1 MEVRKDG
8 MLAKTLSTYDQFGYF
23 YNEEV
28 IPFGAGVMRGTDKE
42 TQCKLMTTGG
52 LFLGVAAYRGV
63 NITAAREYPIKSTV
77 EVITKGHVWV
87 KAASTVVAGDKAACG
102 ENGKF
107 AKTGTSNYDDIDGV
121 FETSANANEYA
132 ILWLK

>member
-63 NITAAREYPIKSTV
+63 NVTAAREYPIKSTV

-107 AKTGTSNYDDIDGV
+107 AKTGTTNYDDIDGV
-121 FETSANANEYA
+121 FETSANSGEYA

>member
-42 TQCKLMTTGG
+42 TQCKLMVTGG
-52 LFLGVAAYRGV
+52 SFLGIAAYRGV
-63 NITAAREYPIKSTV
+63 NVTDAREYPIKSTV

-121 FETSANANEYA
+121 FETSANSGEYA

>member
-63 NITAAREYPIKSTV
+63 NVTAAREYPIKSTV

>member
-1 MEVRKDG
+1 MNVRKDG
-8 MLAKTLSTYDQFGYF
+8 MLAKILSTYDQFGYF

-52 LFLGVAAYRGV
+52 SFLGVAAYRGV
-63 NITAAREYPIKSTV
+63 NVTAAREYPIKSTV

-121 FETSANANEYA
+121 FETSANSGEYA